1 MVRVTSEQ
9 SALLPYLYDTN
20 PQCIYIIPF
29 DGQPNGITKL
39 SWLERSNNLVTFLGN

>member
-1 MVRVTSEQ
+1 MVRVTPKQ
-9 SALLPYLYDTN
+9 SALLPYKNETN
-20 PQCIYIIPF
+20 PQCIYIITF